1 MTASTVLRSIAVHLA
16 PKRNTAAHR
25 QQVRSAVPS
34 ATIPQ
39 RLGLG
44 RSASWPHRRG
54 DPAFS
59 EELRQDL
66 NRFL

>member
-16 PKRNTAAHR
+16 PKRNTAAHGL
-25 QQVRSAVPS
+25 QVGSAARP
-34 ATIPQ
+34 ATLLE
-39 RLGLG
+39 RLRLG
-44 RSASWPHRRG
+44 RSAFWPHRRE

-59 EELRQDL
+59 EEVRHDL